1 MSFQNLAP
9 CLSQVEVALKQCLA
23 ALNAEHPVS
32 VSALS
37 ETIGHCANALNQLQ
51 PIISQLVKQ
60 EDSLLSVT
68 MPLSFCSHWM
78 KHRPR
83 TSPVLMPT
91 MSNWFKTC

>member
-60 EDSLLSVT
+60 EDSLLSIIATAHTPATAATRSSRIQAATTVSRR
-68 MPLSFCSHWM
+68 LGFG
-78 KHRPR
+78 
-83 TSPVLMPT
+83 
-91 MSNWFKTC
+91 